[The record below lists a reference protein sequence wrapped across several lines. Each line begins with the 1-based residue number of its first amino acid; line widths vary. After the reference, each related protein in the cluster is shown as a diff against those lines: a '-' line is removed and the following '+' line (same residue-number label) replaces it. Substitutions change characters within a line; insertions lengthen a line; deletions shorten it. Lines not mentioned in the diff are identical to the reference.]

1 MYGIAIWFCVCQPY
15 FNARCI
21 FGQSER
27 RHAQVQLVLVPN
39 TNWQHGVNKSKKLQ
53 ACLECWHGL
62 FQLHNKHQLL
72 ATNTNVPEQKDKEQV
87 YVFTASEYERV
98 EETTAED
105 DNIYSLLA
113 ALGRVDATISR
124 LYCKEKWRT
133 ENWFYCLAF
142 GLNHQY

>member
-1 MYGIAIWFCVCQPY
+1 MDGIAIWFCVCQPY

-21 FGQSER
+21 FGQRDR
-27 RHAQVQLVLVPN
+27 RQVQLVLVPN

-62 FQLHNKHQLL
+62 FQLHYKNQLL
-72 ATNTNVPEQKDKEQV
+72 AINTNVPVQREEEPV

-98 EETTAED
+98 EEMAAEG
-105 DNIYSLLA
+105 DNIYSPLA
-113 ALGRVDATISR
+113 ALGRVDVTISR

-133 ENWFYCLAF
+133 ENWFYYLAF